1 MADENID
8 SGMTV
13 GLEEEIM
20 EDLTAELSVA
30 DPKFNPALLLPKV
43 RNAMREVKRARGYPE
58 SYTSEQIEADMYN
71 YFSNIRNIALYD
83 YNQIGAEFQTSSSEN
98 STSRHWMERNKLF
111 AGIYAFVK
119 VL

>member
-1 MADENID
+1 MADEID

-20 EDLTAELSVA
+20 EDLTAELSLA
-30 DPKFNPALLLPKV
+30 DPNFSAALLLPKV
-43 RNAMREVKRARGYPE
+43 RNAMREVKRARNYPA
-58 SYTSEQIEADMYN
+58 SYTDVQIEEDMYN
-71 YFSNIRNIALYD
+71 YYSNVRNIALYD
-83 YNQIGAEFQTSSSEN
+83 YNQIGGEFQTSSSEN